1 MQRAGEFQT
10 ITENSSPSST
20 DTIQTGFTIPGLAG
34 ALSDG
39 INSILCAAYLPHVAH
54 RNWAF
59 TKKENIRYNER
70 GRLECINLIGADK
83 IDPGNYKPGEGSIR
97 SIFAAAAAEFGDEK
111 LRLDL
116 LKQLDEEY
124 HPVFTTRT
132 GALKNKGLSTVEQG
146 TALVS
151 NLSPLS
157 REGSTD
163 SSNREHD

>member
-1 MQRAGEFQT
+1 M
-10 ITENSSPSST
+10 
-20 DTIQTGFTIPGLAG
+20 
-34 ALSDG
+34 
-39 INSILCAAYLPHVAH
+39 
-54 RNWAF
+54 
-59 TKKENIRYNER
+59 
-70 GRLECINLIGADK
+70 ECINLIGADK

-151 NLSPLS
+151 
-157 REGSTD
+157 
-163 SSNREHD
+163 